1 MILTQEQEQ
10 IVNSK
15 GDLKINAVA
24 GSGKTTTIV
33 EYAKKRRYSRIL
45 YLAFNKSVRIE
56 AEKKF
61 SEKGLSNVTV
71 ETAHSLAYKHIVKQH
86 GYTVK
91 HSYKTDEVVEILN
104 LKSTQ
109 RHAEYVLANHVLKFV
124 SYFCNSNKEKVEE
137 LNYRDVVFDSK
148 AKTFVNTFYSD
159 IERNTRIFLSKMNK
173 GEIAVTHD
181 FYLKRFQLQKPQ
193 LFYDFILFD
202 EGQDASPAILDVFLR
217 QGATKVIVGDTHQQI
232 YGWRYA
238 INSLEEVDFPA
249 MNLSSSFRFG
259 KDIATLAKEVL
270 KWKNHIQPINEVAL
284 NGENKDSKIFKPKTT
299 LARTNLGLLYRAIA
313 YVSEYGNSKKL
324 YFEGNINTYTYAEE
338 GASLYD
344 VLYLENNRKE
354 KIKSKMIRAMKN
366 LDELKDYVDKTE
378 DTQLAMMI
386 DLVEQYGNE
395 IFSIINSLKENH
407 VADEDK
413 DKADM
418 VFSTVHK
425 SKGMEYDSVFLAND
439 FLSEKQIK
447 KLLTE
452 GKKEEINYNKISEEV
467 NLLYVALTRAKYC
480 VHMPDHIIPDGLDK
494 SPHITLVKD
503 AAENSG
509 SKNDRLPNYR
519 EQTYSKSKNNS
530 SKGISRE
537 DDEIATLY
545 AVGFSIDEIALH
557 QKLSYNEVKNRIKEL
572 GLNRKQKN
580 IKKNGKCWRYKY
592 DNFGKLK

>member
-1 MILTQEQEQ
+1 MKLTQEQEL

-33 EYAKKRRYSRIL
+33 EYAKKRPYSRIL

-56 AEKKF
+56 ADKKF
-61 SEKGLSNVTV
+61 ADKGLTNVTV
-71 ETAHSLAYKHIVKQH
+71 ETAHSLAYGHVVRKN

-109 RHAEYVLANHVLKFV
+109 RHAEFVLANHVQKFV
-124 SYFCNSNKEKVEE
+124 SYFCNSSKEKVEE
-137 LNYRDVVFDSK
+137 LDYRSVVYDAK
-148 AKTFVNTFYSD
+148 AKTFVNTFYKE
-159 IERNTRIFLSKMNK
+159 IEQNTRIFLAKMNK
-173 GEIAVTHD
+173 GEIGVTHD
-181 FYLKRFQLQKPQ
+181 FYLKKFQLQKPE

-238 INSLEEVDFPA
+238 INSLEEVDFPSL
-249 MNLSSSFRFG
+249 NLSSSFRFG

-270 KWKNHIQPINEVAL
+270 KWKAHIKPTTSEVTL
-284 NGENKDSKIFKPKTT
+284 NGENKESKVLKPKTT

-313 YVSEYGNSKKL
+313 YVSEHGNSKKL

-378 DTQLAMMI
+378 DVQLAMMI

-407 VADEDK
+407 VSDEEK
-413 DKADM
+413 YNADM

-425 SKGMEYDSVFLAND
+425 SKGMEYDSVYLAND

-467 NLLYVALTRAKYC
+467 NLLYVALTRAKYN
-480 VHMPDHIIPDGLDK
+480 VFMPDHIAPEGLEK
-494 SPHITLVKD
+494 SPQITLVKD
-503 AAENSG
+503 TADNSD
-509 SKNDRLPNYR
+509 SKNDRLPKHR
-519 EQTYSKSKNNS
+519 EKTYSKSKQNS
-530 SKGISRE
+530 SKVISRE
-537 DDEIATLY
+537 DDEIATLFE
-545 AVGFSIDEIALH
+545 VGFSIDEIALQ
-557 QKLSYNEVKNRIKEL
+557 QKLSYSEVKDCLNRL
-572 GLNRKQKN
+572 GLSRKKA
-580 IKKNGKCWRYKY
+580 R
-592 DNFGKLK
+592 F